1 LSGRS
6 TSLSGTPYNQN
17 MGLREFVARSRV
29 IVEDLVLTSPRSNY
43 QPRLSPL
50 AGQDVPRL
58 VATLE
63 QQGFASLGSIVNST
77 ELSQIRSAI
86 HAAVRKQRNDVAAKW
101 SDKVQYTQ
109 ILSPLRLHNT
119 LVAMAAHPMA
129 LAVAESY
136 FRRQP
141 YLADVDLRRVEA
153 VSMQELGPEHVSSST
168 WHRDTRGRQLKL
180 MVYLTDVAESDSN
193 FSLIPGSHRGQYRR
207 KSTYMESR
215 VRDSE
220 VDGLQTLEWYGAAGD
235 AMLFDTN
242 VIHRLRR
249 KAGAS
254 VRDSITYYYTPG
266 QSLFALDYPA
276 AAVDALP
283 ENSRVVFGEPGWPL
297 SRPVP

>member
-1 LSGRS
+1 
-6 TSLSGTPYNQN
+6 
-17 MGLREFVARSRV
+17 MGLRDFVARSRV

-43 QPRLSPL
+43 QPRLPAL
-50 AGQDVPRL
+50 AGQDVQRL
-58 VATLE
+58 VASLE
-63 QQGFASLGSIVNST
+63 EQGFASLGPIVSSAELT
-77 ELSQIRSAI
+77 EIRSAI
-86 HAAVRKQRNDVAAKW
+86 DAAVQKQRNDVAAAW
-101 SDKVQYTQ
+101 SEKVQYTQ
-109 ILSPLRLHNT
+109 ILSPLRLHHT
-119 LVAMAAHPMA
+119 LVSMAAHPLA

-153 VSMQELGPEHVSSST
+153 VSMEALGPEHVSSST

-180 MVYLTDVAESDSN
+180 MVYLTDVAETDSN

-207 KSTYMESR
+207 KGTYMESR

-220 VDGLQTLEWYGAAGD
+220 VDGLETLEWYGAAGE

-266 QSLFALDYPA
+266 QSLFALDYPS

-283 ENSRVVFGEPGWPL
+283 ENSRVVFGDPGWPL
-297 SRPVP
+297 SRLVT

>member
-1 LSGRS
+1 M
-6 TSLSGTPYNQN
+6 PYNPA
-17 MGLREFVARSRV
+17 MGLRELVARSRV
-29 IVEDLVLTSPRSNY
+29 LVEDLVLTSPRSNY
-43 QPRLSPL
+43 KPHLRAL
-50 AGQDVPRL
+50 AGQDFQRL
-58 VATLE
+58 VAGLE
-63 QQGFASLGSIVNST
+63 QQGFASLGSIVTSA
-77 ELSQIRSAI
+77 ELREIRSAI
-86 HAAVRKQRNDVAAKW
+86 DAAINKQRAAAW
-101 SDKVQYTQ
+101 SEKVQYTQ

-119 LVAMAAHPMA
+119 LVSMAAHPLA

-153 VSMQELGPEHVSSST
+153 VSMEALGPEHVSSST

-215 VRDSE
+215 VRDSD
-220 VDGLQTLEWYGAAGD
+220 VGDAPSMEWYGAAGE

-249 KAGAS
+249 KAGAR
-254 VRDSITYYYTPG
+254 VRDSVTYYYTPG
-266 QSLFALDYPA
+266 QSLYALDYA
-276 AAVDALP
+276 TEALEALP
-283 ENSRVVFGEPGWPL
+283 AHSRAVFAQPGWPF
-297 SRPVP
+297 SRPAS

>member
-1 LSGRS
+1 
-6 TSLSGTPYNQN
+6 
-17 MGLREFVARSRV
+17 MGLRDFVARSRV

-43 QPRLSPL
+43 EPQLSAL

-58 VATLE
+58 VASLE
-63 QQGFASLGSIVNST
+63 QQGFASLGSIVTST
-77 ELSQIRSAI
+77 ELSEIRSAI
-86 HAAVRKQRNDVAAKW
+86 DAAVRKQRSDVAAKW

-153 VSMQELGPEHVSSST
+153 VSMKALGSEHVSSST

-180 MVYLTDVAESDSN
+180 MVYLTDVAETGSN
-193 FSLIPGSHRGQYRR
+193 FSLIPGSHRGHYRR

-215 VRDSE
+215 VRDLE

-249 KAGAS
+249 KAGAA

-283 ENSRVVFGEPGWPL
+283 QNTRVVFGEPGWPL
-297 SRPVP
+297 SRPVT